1 METVRLAAE
10 AKSIEVRFEVMQS
23 QVSGDPNRLQ
33 QMVWNLL
40 SNAVKFTPTGGQ
52 VEIWLEQVDSQ
63 VQIRVTDTGQGIEPD
78 FLPFVFDYF
87 RQADSTTTRR
97 FAGLGLGLAIVRHIV
112 EMHGGTVR
120 ADSPGKGQGATFTVR
135 LPLISTIA
143 EANQSQTQ
151 LNGSLDLSG
160 IRVLV
165 VDDEPDT
172 RDLLTFVMEQHGAVV
187 VAAASACEALESLR
201 HSPPDVLVCDI
212 GMPEM
217 NGYTLMRQV
226 RVWSPEQGGQ
236 IPAIAL
242 TAYAGEMNQKQAFAA
257 GFQMHISKPVEPE
270 AMARAIAALT
280 RLG

>member
-1 METVRLAAE
+1 M
-10 AKSIEVRFEVMQS
+10 
-23 QVSGDPNRLQ
+23 
-33 QMVWNLL
+33 
-40 SNAVKFTPTGGQ
+40 
-52 VEIWLEQVDSQ
+52 
-63 VQIRVTDTGQGIEPD
+63 
-78 FLPFVFDYF
+78 
-87 RQADSTTTRR
+87 
-97 FAGLGLGLAIVRHIV
+97 GLAIVRHIV

-151 LNGSLDLSG
+151 LNGSLNLSG

-201 HSPPDVLVCDI
+201 QSPPDVLVCDI

-217 NGYTLMRQV
+217 DGYTLMRQV
-226 RVWSPEQGGQ
+226 RAWSPEQGRQ

-280 RLG
+280 RRN